1 VSSDLDRR
9 QRNRIVIETPP
20 PRYQRSGRPFGRRP
34 APKTREGLLAI
45 SVIAAAALATFLAL
59 LLTSRPYD
67 PMNST
72 TAPQQV
78 VPQGPSMMQ
87 PSPKQ
92 SPTPTPPAQ
101 QNQVSPEQKPEP
113 AGETARPVPA
123 DDAAIQAQIEK
134 VLAAD
139 AMLSKL
145 DISTIVE
152 GGKVTV
158 VGSVGSSDLKQRV
171 ERVLHSVKGVVA
183 VDNQL
188 VVREATP

>member
-1 VSSDLDRR
+1 MSSDLDRR
-9 QRNRIVIETPP
+9 QRDRIVIETE
-20 PRYQRSGRPFGRRP
+20 RVRRQRNRRP
-34 APKTREGLLAI
+34 LGRKPLTKTREGLVAT

-59 LLTSRPYD
+59 LLTSVPYD

-72 TAPQQV
+72 VAPQQLI
-78 VPQGPSMMQ
+78 PQGPSAT

-101 QNQVSPEQKPEP
+101 DNQSSPQQKPAP
-113 AGETARPVPA
+113 AGETAGPVPGN
-123 DDAAIQAQIEK
+123 DAAIQAEIEK
-134 VLAAD
+134 VLSAD
-139 AMLSKL
+139 ETLSKL

-171 ERVLHSVKGVVA
+171 EKALRSVKGVVA

-188 VVREATP
+188 VVREARP

>member
-1 VSSDLDRR
+1 MSSDLDRR
-9 QRNRIVIETPP
+9 QRDRIVIETAPTG
-20 PRYQRSGRPFGRRP
+20 RQRSGRPLGRKP
-34 APKTREGLLAI
+34 ASRTREGLLAT

-59 LLTSRPYD
+59 LLTSLPYD

-72 TAPQQV
+72 VAPQQV
-78 VPQGPSMMQ
+78 IPQGPSAI
-87 PSPKQ
+87 PSPRQ

-101 QNQVSPEQKPEP
+101 ESQISPPQQEPEP
-113 AGETARPVPA
+113 AGETGN
-123 DDAAIQAQIEK
+123 DAAIEAQIER

-139 AMLSKL
+139 ETLSKL

-171 ERVLHSVKGVVA
+171 EKALRAVKGVVS

-188 VVREATP
+188 VVR